1 MGSCRHLVFLK
12 SGLSA
17 PFWGCA
23 HFPEGYSTSLHQK
36 VCLCTEL
43 QAKLTFNIIS
53 RKQSFSSPIPVI
65 SKILNR
71 ITLSKETIRHLRSE
85 NADISFHTEH
95 INPQLKDNTK
105 RQQSYHTQLRD
116 ISKSI
121 CYFWPITTQRK
132 HMQPPPSAGKRAHAN
147 YTLTALA
154 KSPSGKF
161 FLMVNKKEKH
171 STDNWNDHFQLF
183 NCTPLTATN
192 ALYKF
197 YTILLNIH
205 GEGANLFANKS

>member
-1 MGSCRHLVFLK
+1 VFLK

-17 PFWGCA
+17 PFRGCA

-43 QAKLTFNIIS
+43 QANLTFNIIIS

-71 ITLSKETIRHLRSE
+71 IILSKETIRHLGSE
-85 NADISFHTEH
+85 NAEISFHTEH

-116 ISKSI
+116 VSKSS
-121 CYFWPITTQRK
+121 CCFWPITTQRK
-132 HMQPPPSAGKRAHAN
+132 HMQLPPSAGKRAHAN
-147 YTLTALA
+147 YTLPALA

-171 STDNWNDHFQLF
+171 STDN
-183 NCTPLTATN
+183 
-192 ALYKF
+192 
-197 YTILLNIH
+197 
-205 GEGANLFANKS
+205 